1 MAANNIMSIS
11 LKKADSLSIYLKPEL
26 HALRDKIDA
35 LALSEDRSRS
45 HVCASAIKTAYNIA
59 DDTQIASTLK
69 KLATEEDRSLNYLVI
84 KAMESATGGVTVK
97 APATKKTPAKKAGTK
112 KTPAKKGTTAKKAPT
127 TRKTVKK

>member
-69 KLATEEDRSLNYLVI
+69 KLAIEEDRSLNYLVI

-97 APATKKTPAKKAGTK
+97 APATKKTPAKK
-112 KTPAKKGTTAKKAPT
+112 GTTAKKAPT

>member
-11 LKKADSLSIYLKPEL
+11 LKKADSLTIYLKPEL

-69 KLATEEDRSLNYLVI
+69 KLATEEDRSINYLVI
-84 KAMESATGGVTVK
+84 KAMESVTGGVTVK
-97 APATKKTPAKKAGTK
+97 APATK